1 MESAMNGKPE
11 EQHFLPFFG
20 IPRLFPYLKKYRKT
34 LALMIACGLMGT
46 GVDILM
52 PVLQRYALNHFIAE
66 KTLDT
71 LPWYIVI
78 YVALVVFASCVNF
91 ISCNGAMRTEVS
103 VNRDLRKEAFDHLQT
118 LSFSYFNQNSVGWI
132 HSRVMSDTSRIGS
145 LVSWSLMDSVW
156 HTSYLVGSV
165 AVMLFINARLAL
177 MVMLILPLI
186 VVLFSLFQ
194 KKLITANRKIRELN
208 SRITGDFNEGITGA
222 KTVKTLVAE
231 EKMASDFISD
241 TEEYRQTSVRAAR
254 LRGAFSVTMNL
265 ASSMALAIVL
275 WQGGYIA
282 ASEVGTFS
290 MFMSYAQGM
299 MEPVRWI
306 VDAISDFITTQVNIE
321 RLTRLLNTKS
331 DVSDSAEVIALYGDT
346 FEPKK
351 ENWEPIRGDIEF
363 DDVSFRYPDGDEYVL
378 EHFSLKI
385 PFGSN
390 IAIVGETGAG
400 KSTLVNLVC
409 RFFEPTEGRV
419 LIDGRDARERSQLW
433 LHSAIGYVL
442 QTPHLFS
449 GTIRENLLYGNPN
462 ATEEQIDRAL
472 ELVSAKEIVAR
483 MEKGIDSDVGEGGD
497 LLSTGEKQLI
507 SFARAILADPRILV
521 LDEAT
526 ASVDTLT
533 EQKIQS
539 AIDTIIRGRTSLVI
553 AHRLSTVRN
562 ADLILVVHDGKIV
575 EQGTHSELLKKKGH
589 YFRLYTRQ
597 YEDEA
602 TSDFLRAGGAGGQ

>member
-1 MESAMNGKPE
+1 MEQAMHN
-11 EQHFLPFFG
+11 EQKKEQKSLPFFG

-34 LALMIACGLMGT
+34 LTFMVICGLLAT

-71 LPWYIVI
+71 LPWYILI
-78 YVALVVFASCVNF
+78 YVALIIFASCVNF
-91 ISCNGAMRTEVS
+91 VSCNGAMKTEVS

-145 LVSWSLMDSVW
+145 LVSWSLMDAVW
-156 HTSYLVGSV
+156 HTSYLVGSL
-165 AVMLFINARLAL
+165 AVMLFINTKLAL
-177 MVMLILPLI
+177 QVMVILPLI

-194 KKLITANRKIRELN
+194 KKLIFANRKIRELN

-231 EKMASDFISD
+231 EKMAGDFVRD
-241 TEEYRQTSVRAAR
+241 TNEMKQTSIRAAR
-254 LRGAFSVTMNL
+254 LRGAFSVTMHL
-265 ASSMALAIVL
+265 ASSLALAIVL

-299 MEPVRWI
+299 MEPVRWM

-331 DVSDSAEVIALYGDT
+331 DVSDTQEVIALYGDA
-346 FEPKK
+346 FQPKK
-351 ENWEPIRGDIEF
+351 ENWEEIRGDIEF

-449 GTIRENLLYGNPN
+449 GTIRDNLLYGNPN
-462 ATEEQIDRAL
+462 ATQEEIDRAL
-472 ELVSAKEIVAR
+472 KLVSADEVVAR

-539 AIDTIIRGRTSLVI
+539 AIDTIIQGRTSLVI

-562 ADLILVVHDGKIV
+562 ADLILVVTDGKIV
-575 EQGTHSELLKKKGH
+575 EQGTHAELLKKKGH

-602 TSDFLRAGGAGGQ
+602 TSSVLA